1 MCTPAGRAAIRM
13 PGPEVPRHI
22 VTGVQL
28 DQRGQVARVR
38 WYLADGGEA
47 RGGERLPL
55 PLTDEMVVDTVEV
68 VDKLLDAEPVVPLFR
83 GPDGPEL
90 GAEVMVHVEP
100 DGTEAI
106 EVVPSRP
113 GRTLRDLPQL

>member
-1 MCTPAGRAAIRM
+1 MPAH
-13 PGPEVPRHI
+13 V

-28 DQRGQVARVR
+28 DGRGQVARVR
-38 WYLADGGEA
+38 WYLAEQVEEA
-47 RGGERLPL
+47 RAAGLP
-55 PLTDEMVVDTVEV
+55 PPALTEETVVGTVEV

-83 GPDGPEL
+83 GPAGPEV

-106 EVVPSRP
+106 EVVRPRP
-113 GRTLRDLPQL
+113 GRTLRDLPRL